1 MYSLTQTVAPSAE
14 PITRAEAKTHLRID
28 GDITD
33 QDTLIDALIK
43 AGRGWIE
50 NYCRRSLVRRTYELR
65 MDNWPPE
72 FRLPMGP
79 VSSVSGITYID
90 AGGTQR
96 TLATDQYQVDT
107 NSTPP
112 RITPEYGVVWPF
124 VKPGRVN
131 AIVVTYVAG
140 YAPSSDSPTDHA
152 ANVPQEIK
160 AALKILVST
169 FYENRESYV
178 VGTLPPQEAPFAVKA
193 LLAPYE
199 IRDFTLE

>member
-1 MYSLTQTVAPSAE
+1 MYSLTQTVAPPAE
-14 PITRAEAKTHLRID
+14 PITRAEAKTQCRVD
-28 GDITD
+28 SD
-33 QDTLIDALIK
+33 DTAHDDFLDALII
-43 AGRGWIE
+43 AAREWVE

-65 MDNWPPE
+65 MDNWPSE

-90 AGGTQR
+90 SGGTQR

-152 ANVPQEIK
+152 ANVPKAIK
-160 AALKILVST
+160 AALKLHV
-169 FYENRESYV
+169 
-178 VGTLPPQEAPFAVKA
+178 EAHFDRDERQMELLLKTVRN